1 MADSVSSTS
10 SSSSAISAL
19 GLGSGL
25 DIDAIVDEL
34 VTAEMAPANNR
45 VTREQESVDTQ
56 VSALATLKSALA
68 TFQDTY
74 EALTSGSDSSF
85 TSHTVTSSNED
96 VLTATVGSDAV
107 PGTYNV
113 TVDQL
118 AQSHQIISDSFNGGS
133 SATVGTG
140 TLTLAVGGES
150 FSVTIDSSNSTLAGI
165 RDAINN
171 ASNNT
176 GVNATLVYGT
186 NGASLVLT
194 SAETGEANTI
204 TVSASGGDGGLDA
217 LAYSDTDTANY
228 TVEQEAQDAIVTIA
242 GIEHHSSTNTITDA
256 IDGITLEL
264 NEAAPSET
272 IRLQI
277 SNDTDSVVSKV
288 NSFITAYNTL
298 ATQLDALGSYD
309 SETGEAGAL
318 FGDSLLK
325 NLSNQLRH
333 AFTDTVS
340 GASGS
345 YNSLASLG
353 ITFDT
358 DGQLT
363 LDEDKL
369 KSALSS
375 DFNAVTNVLGS
386 TDGVISRVNSL
397 IDSTL
402 ASDGSIQTRSN
413 SLDKRQDSIDAEQE
427 EIELRTAVIEQRYLD
442 KYNAMDSLLAELDNL
457 SSYLTQQFDALNKD
471 SD

>member
-1 MADSVSSTS
+1 MATDSVSSTS
-10 SSSSAISAL
+10 SAITAL

-25 DIDAIVDEL
+25 DIEAIVDEL

-45 VTREQESVDTQ
+45 VERAQESVDTQ

-74 EALTSGSDSSF
+74 EALTTGSDSSF
-85 TSHTVTSSNED
+85 AAHTATSSNED
-96 VLTATVGSDAV
+96 VLTATTDSDAV
-107 PGTYNV
+107 PGTYNI

-118 AQSHQIISDSFNGGS
+118 AQSHQIISNTVSGGS

-140 TLTLAVGGES
+140 TLTLSVGGES
-150 FSVTIDSSNSTLAGI
+150 FSITIDDSNSSLAGI
-165 RDAINN
+165 RDAINS

-186 NGASLVLT
+186 DGASLVLT
-194 SAETGEANTI
+194 SAETGADNTI
-204 TVSASGGDGGLDA
+204 TVAASGGDGGLSA
-217 LAYSDTDTANY
+217 LAYSDTNTANY

-242 GIEHHSSTNTITDA
+242 GIEHSSSTNTISDA

-272 IRLQI
+272 IRLQVE
-277 SNDTDSVVSKV
+277 NDTDSVVSKV

-298 ATQLDALGSYD
+298 ATQLDSLGSYD
-309 SETGEAGAL
+309 SETGESGAL

-325 NLSNQLRH
+325 NLSSQLRH
-333 AFTDTVS
+333 ALTDTVS
-340 GASGS
+340 SATGS

-369 KSALSS
+369 ESALAS
-375 DFNAVTNVLGS
+375 DFDAVTNVLGAS
-386 TDGVISRVNSL
+386 DGVIERVNSL
-397 IDSTL
+397 IDTTL
-402 ASDGSIQTRSN
+402 ASDGSIEVRSN
-413 SLDKRQDSIDAEQE
+413 SLDKQQDSIDAEKE
-427 EIELRTAVIEQRYLD
+427 EIELRAAVIEQRYLD
-442 KYNAMDSLLAELDNL
+442 KYNAMDSLLAELENL
-457 SSYLTQQFDALNKD
+457 SSYLEQQFDALNKD